1 MRRTTP
7 NIRPRPAATMASSEP
22 SVRPWTGCARRS
34 STRRLW
40 LDRDP
45 LQDLELA
52 AADLDQQHVD
62 EGLVRVVELHAA
74 DRRVGRVHRL
84 EGVADRLPVRASRL
98 LDRLL

>member
-7 NIRPRPAATMASSEP
+7 NIRARPAATMAYSEP
-22 SVRPWTGCARRS
+22 SVRPWTACSRRS
-34 STRRLW
+34 STRRLR

-74 DRRVGRVHRL
+74 DGRVRRVHRL
-84 EGVADRLPVRASRL
+84 ERVADRLSVRAAGL
-98 LDRLL
+98 LDC